1 MAHSQRSIRDHARAR
16 NQPQIAVE
24 SLGDEFEH
32 LVSPALLSQMSHY
45 RELGLRSRLLTLP
58 VMVAAVLSL
67 LWRDVPSVTE
77 LARMLARE
85 NLLWAKA
92 INVSSAALAERFL
105 VFPCELF
112 EGVLKQLLPSLH
124 QRWNERQNRPLP
136 PGVAYA
142 KRHFQQIWIADGS
155 TLEALF
161 RKLKSLE
168 DVPLGQLAGKMCAV
182 IDLATRL
189 PVEVWFDKSP
199 HAHDSTFG
207 AALVAMLKPSTLL
220 LLDRG
225 FWDFS
230 LFELIIEQ
238 QCAFITRLKANAK
251 IAVLDTLSQSP
262 EHKDQRIRL
271 GSGSKGAPILELRLV
286 QIKFGKSWYRYLC
299 SELDPQRLPPFVVA
313 DLYARRW
320 RIEETFL
327 ILKRLLGLSYLWTG
341 SANGIKLQIWATWL
355 FYSLLVDLVDQVAE
369 AVSLPFERIS
379 TEMLYR
385 SFYHFVQANARGDS
399 RNWVEYVTA
408 PDNADLCV
416 VKSLRKKRTKPKLN
430 LSPFPGKLLTI
441 GLKP

>member
-24 SLGDEFEH
+24 PLGDEFEK
-32 LVSPALLSQMSHY
+32 LLSPALLSQMSHY
-45 RELGLRSRLLTLP
+45 RALGLRSRLLTLP
-58 VMVAAVLSL
+58 VMIAAVLSL
-67 LWRDVPSVTE
+67 LWRDVPSVNE
-77 LARMLARE
+77 LGRLLARE

-92 INVSSAALAERFL
+92 VNVSSAALAERFL

-112 EGVLKQLLPSLH
+112 EGVLKQLLPKLH
-124 QRWNERQNRPLP
+124 QRWGDRQNRPLP
-136 PGVAYA
+136 PGVAQA
-142 KRHFQQIWIADGS
+142 KRHFKQIWIVDGS

-161 RKLKSLE
+161 RKLQSLA

-189 PVEVWFDKSP
+189 PVEVWFNKAP
-199 HAHDSTFG
+199 YAHDTTFG
-207 AALVAMLKPSTLL
+207 PALVAMLQPGTLL

-230 LFELIIEQ
+230 LFECIIEQ
-238 QCAFITRLKANAK
+238 QCALITRLKANAK
-251 IAVLDTLSQSP
+251 IAVLETLSQSP
-262 EHKDQRIRL
+262 GHKDQRIRL
-271 GSGSKGAPILELRLV
+271 GCGSKGTPILEMRLV
-286 QIKFGKSWYRYLC
+286 QIKVGKAWYRYLC

-327 ILKRLLGLSYLWTG
+327 TLKRLLGLSYLWTG
-341 SANGIKLQIWATWL
+341 SVNGIKLQVWATWL

-369 AVSLPFERIS
+369 VVSLPFERIS

-385 SFYHFVQANARGDS
+385 SFYHFVQAHARGDH
-399 RNWVEYVTA
+399 RDWVAYVTA

-430 LSPFPGKLLTI
+430 LSPFPGMPLT
-441 GLKP
+441 LDRKP